1 MMSTFLANNHT
12 ELLARCRSK
21 VLKRPRHDASSL
33 QLSNG
38 VPLFLD
44 QLQHTL
50 EAEEADHA
58 AESMRISGASGGDAQ
73 LLSEMAIGAAA
84 HGEALL
90 QLGFSV
96 DQVVHD
102 YGDLCQAIS
111 DLAFERDAPF
121 SVPEFRTLNRCLD
134 NAIASAASAYSHQ
147 RDAAIAHRLGEELN
161 ERVGLLVH
169 ELRNAM
175 ATASYAVAALELGNL
190 PMSGSTGVVLKRS
203 LESLKKIVGDS
214 FEQVR
219 AKALEPAP
227 RQAFTLQ
234 SFIADARSDALLH
247 AGASGSQL
255 TVPLVDPVL
264 EVEGDRGRLLG
275 ALSNLLQNAFKF
287 THAGTEVSLIAYAV
301 AAQIFID
308 VKDHCGGLPDGQCG
322 VLFTPFS
329 QRGADR
335 SGLGLGLSIARASI
349 EADGGTLTVRDVPGT
364 GCVFTMTL
372 PRHR

>member
-1 MMSTFLANNHT
+1 MMSTFLSNNHA

-21 VLKRPRHDASSL
+21 VMQRPRREASSL

-38 VPLFLD
+38 VPLFLE

-50 EAEEADHA
+50 EAEETDHA

-73 LLSEMAIGAAA
+73 LLSEMAVSAAA
-84 HGEALL
+84 HGQALL
-90 QLGFSV
+90 KLGFSV

-102 YGDLCQAIS
+102 YGDLCQAIT

-121 SVPEFRTLNRCLD
+121 LVPEFRTLNRCLD
-134 NAIASAASAYSHQ
+134 NAIASAVSAFSQQ

-169 ELRNAM
+169 ELRNAL
-175 ATASYAVAALELGNL
+175 ATACYAVAALELGNL
-190 PMSGSTGVVLKRS
+190 PMSGSTGTVLKRA
-203 LESLKKIVGDS
+203 LEALKKIVGDS

-219 AKALEPAP
+219 AKSLEPAQ
-227 RQAFTLQ
+227 RQTFALQ
-234 SFIADARSDALLH
+234 SFIADARNDALLH
-247 AGASGSQL
+247 AGASGSRL
-255 TVPLVDPVL
+255 TVPLVDPLL
-264 EVEGDRGRLLG
+264 EVEGDRERLLG

-287 THAGTEVSLIAYAV
+287 TRPATEVSLIAYAV
-301 AAQIFID
+301 AEQVFID
-308 VKDHCGGLPDGQCG
+308 VKDHCGGLPGGQCG
-322 VLFTPFS
+322 ALFTPFS

-335 SGLGLGLSIARASI
+335 SGLGLGLSIARASV

-364 GCVFTMTL
+364 GCVFTMTM

>member
-1 MMSTFLANNHT
+1 MMSTFLANNHD
-12 ELLARCRSK
+12 ELIARCQAK
-21 VLKRPRHDASSL
+21 VVKRPRRDASSL

-44 QLQHTL
+44 QLQQTL
-50 EAEEADHA
+50 EAEEENHA

-73 LLSEMAIGAAA
+73 LLSEMAVSAAA
-84 HGEALL
+84 HGQGLL
-90 QLGFSV
+90 KLGFSV

-102 YGDLCQAIS
+102 YGDLCQAIT

-134 NAIASAASAYSHQ
+134 NAIASAVSAFSHQ

-169 ELRNAM
+169 ELRNAL
-175 ATASYAVAALELGNL
+175 ATASYAVTALELGNL
-190 PMSGSTGVVLKRS
+190 PMSGSTGAVLKRG
-203 LESLKKIVGDS
+203 LETLKKIVGDS
-214 FEQVR
+214 LEQVR
-219 AKALEPAP
+219 AKALEPAQ

-234 SFIADARSDALLH
+234 SFIADARNDALLH
-247 AGASGSQL
+247 AGASGSRL
-255 TVPLVDPVL
+255 TVPLVDPLL
-264 EVEGDRGRLLG
+264 EVEGDRERLLG

-287 THAGTEVSLIAYAV
+287 TRPATEVSLIAYAV
-301 AAQIFID
+301 AEQIFID
-308 VKDHCGGLPDGQCG
+308 VKDHCGGLPEGQCG
-322 VLFTPFS
+322 ALFTPFT
-329 QRGADR
+329 QRGTDR
-335 SGLGLGLSIARASI
+335 SGLGLGLSIARASV

-364 GCVFTMTL
+364 GCVFTMTM

>member
-1 MMSTFLANNHT
+1 MMSTFLADNHA

-21 VLKRPRHDASSL
+21 VLKRPRRDASSL

-50 EAEEADHA
+50 EAEEANLA

-73 LLSEMAIGAAA
+73 LLSEMAVSAAA
-84 HGEALL
+84 HGQALL
-90 QLGFSV
+90 TLGFSV

-102 YGDLCQAIS
+102 YGDLCQAIT
-111 DLAFERDAPF
+111 DLAFEHDAPF

-134 NAIASAASAYSHQ
+134 NAIASAVSAFSQQ

-190 PMSGSTGVVLKRS
+190 PMSGSTGAVLKRS
-203 LESLKKIVGDS
+203 LETLKKIVGDS
-214 FEQVR
+214 FDQVR
-219 AKALEPAP
+219 AKALEPAH

-234 SFIADARSDALLH
+234 SFIADARNDALLH

-255 TVPLVDPVL
+255 IVPLVDPLL
-264 EVEGDRGRLLG
+264 EVEGDRERLLG

-287 THAGTEVSLIAYAV
+287 TRPATEVSLIAYAV
-301 AAQIFID
+301 AGQIFID
-308 VKDHCGGLPDGQCG
+308 VKDHCGGLPGGQSG
-322 VLFTPFS
+322 SLFTPFS
-329 QRGADR
+329 QRGVDR
-335 SGLGLGLSIARASI
+335 SGLGLGLTIARASV
-349 EADGGTLTVRDVPGT
+349 EADGGTLTVRDLPGT

-372 PRHR
+372 PRHL

>member
-1 MMSTFLANNHT
+1 MMSTFLADNHA

-21 VLKRPRHDASSL
+21 VLKRPRRDASSL

-50 EAEEADHA
+50 EAEEANLA

-73 LLSEMAIGAAA
+73 LLSEMAVSAAA
-84 HGEALL
+84 HGQALL
-90 QLGFSV
+90 TPGFSV

-102 YGDLCQAIS
+102 YGDLCQAIT
-111 DLAFERDAPF
+111 DLAFEHDAPF

-134 NAIASAASAYSHQ
+134 NAIASAVSAFSQQ

-169 ELRNAM
+169 ELRNSL

-190 PMSGSTGVVLKRS
+190 PMSGSTGTVLKRS
-203 LESLKKIVGDS
+203 LEALKKIVGDS

-219 AKALEPAP
+219 AKALEPAQ
-227 RQAFTLQ
+227 RQIFKLQ
-234 SFIADARSDALLH
+234 SFITDAKNDALLH
-247 AGASGSQL
+247 AGASGSRL
-255 TVPLVDPVL
+255 SVPQVDPLL
-264 EVEGDRGRLLG
+264 EVEGDRERLLG

-287 THAGTEVSLIAYAV
+287 TQPASEVALVAYAV
-301 AAQIFID
+301 SEQVFID

-322 VLFTPFS
+322 ALFTPFS
-329 QRGADR
+329 QHGADR
-335 SGLGLGLSIARASI
+335 SGLGLGLSSARASV
-349 EADGGTLTVRDVPGT
+349 EADGGTLAVRDVPGT
-364 GCVFTMTL
+364 GCVFTMSL

>member
-1 MMSTFLANNHT
+1 MMSTFLSNNHA

-21 VLKRPRHDASSL
+21 VMQRPRREASSL

-38 VPLFLD
+38 VPLFLE

-50 EAEEADHA
+50 EAEETDHA
-58 AESMRISGASGGDAQ
+58 AESMRISGASGVDAQ
-73 LLSEMAIGAAA
+73 LLSEMAVSAAA
-84 HGEALL
+84 HGQALL
-90 QLGFSV
+90 KLGFSV

-102 YGDLCQAIS
+102 YGDLCQAIT

-121 SVPEFRTLNRCLD
+121 LVPEFRTLNRCLD
-134 NAIASAASAYSHQ
+134 NAIASAVSAFSQQ

-169 ELRNAM
+169 ELRNAL
-175 ATASYAVAALELGNL
+175 ATACYAVAALELGNL
-190 PMSGSTGVVLKRS
+190 PMSGSTGTVLKRA
-203 LESLKKIVGDS
+203 LEALKKIVGDS

-219 AKALEPAP
+219 AKSLEPAQ
-227 RQAFTLQ
+227 RQTFALQ
-234 SFIADARSDALLH
+234 SFIADARNDALLH
-247 AGASGSQL
+247 AGASGSRL
-255 TVPLVDPVL
+255 TVPLVDPLL
-264 EVEGDRGRLLG
+264 EVEGDRERLLG

-287 THAGTEVSLIAYAV
+287 TRPATEVSLIAYAV
-301 AAQIFID
+301 AEQIFID
-308 VKDHCGGLPDGQCG
+308 VKDHCGGLPGGQCG
-322 VLFTPFS
+322 ALFTPFS

-335 SGLGLGLSIARASI
+335 SGLGLGLSIARASV

-364 GCVFTMTL
+364 GCVFTMTM